1 MASRNY
7 WNGFAAGAVAGAAMS
22 MGALLFTNLRGRAG
36 KSRIIRLE
44 KSVQVG
50 RPVEEVFEA
59 WRRIEHL
66 PQLSHLI
73 EEVRREG
80 NRSHWRVRVNGRK
93 LAWDAEI
100 EKLIPN
106 QSIGW
111 KSVRGVK
118 HSGRISFSPIGSDT
132 LLHVTMNYAPS
143 SRLLR
148 PFLAPMS
155 GDIEGYIEAVLRDFK
170 RAVESGEVSKSGPR
184 AFPGGTITEPRG
196 ATGTFGPTPSERTQS
211 EPSPYSG
218 PEFTAPPE
226 ARG

>member
-1 MASRNY
+1 MASRKY
-7 WNGFAAGAVAGAAMS
+7 WNGFAAGAVTGAAVS

-66 PQLSHLI
+66 PQLSNLI

-80 NRSHWRVRVNGRK
+80 DRSHWRVRVNGRK
-93 LAWDAEI
+93 LEWDAET
-100 EKLIPN
+100 EQLIPN

-132 LLHVTMNYAPS
+132 LLHVTMNYVPS

-155 GDIEGYIEAVLRDFK
+155 GDLEGYIEAVLRDFK
-170 RAVESGEVSKSGPR
+170 RAVEAGETGR
-184 AFPGGTITEPRG
+184 TGPGGGPMTDSMR
-196 ATGTFGPTPSERTQS
+196 ATGTFGPSSGEVSHSES
-211 EPSPYSG
+211 SPYAG
-218 PEFTAPPE
+218 PEYTAPPE
-226 ARG
+226 ARR